1 MNGSNDM
8 KTIFYTLLTSI
19 FFTALLYGDDRG
31 KIVGQV
37 TDAGTKKPLVGV
49 NVVVEGTS
57 FGAATDAEGYYSIEG
72 LVHDTYRLEFLY
84 IGYKTIKRTDIV
96 VSNNKPAIVNVQMS
110 EDVFEGE
117 QISVTAGYF
126 VEEMMP
132 QPSVTGLSREE
143 IRRFPGGFEDVART
157 VATLPGV
164 ALNTS
169 GGRND
174 LLVRG
179 GGPSENLYIIN
190 NIEVPNINHFGTQGT
205 GSGSLSFIN
214 LDFVD
219 NVTFSTGGFSARYGD
234 KMSSVLKLDM
244 ANGRTDKFGS
254 KLLVSATQYGL
265 NFEGPLFS
273 NGSYIFSARQSYL
286 DLIFKAADLPF
297 VPIYTDFNVLVN
309 YDISN
314 RDKLFFIGLGAI
326 DRVERDQ
333 SSEENRVTNA
343 GIMDNTQNQWI
354 TGLNYRRLLDAG
366 YLDLTANM
374 NYNQYRFSQADENED
389 EYFNSKSDEVEY
401 ILKAQHYFAVN
412 ENIGLRN
419 GISAKLINNMNNT
432 VFADTIYDRS
442 GNRIPVQAIGLNT
455 ENKIDQL
462 FRKYAFFTEIDWILS
477 KKLTVN
483 GGLRLDYY
491 SYLNDPYYLA
501 PRLQIKYQLFEK
513 LALKASSGLY
523 YQSPSYVWLVNKNNR
538 DLKALRNFMNI
549 FGVDYL
555 IRDDLRMAVETFY
568 KKYTNLP
575 TGKIS
580 DVNDY
585 LVITNSGTSF
595 GGREDDFQS
604 FGYFDLFSNAEG
616 KSYGF
621 EWSLQK
627 KYSDTPFYGQ
637 ISLTYGKSE
646 YTAGN
651 GKTYPGQFDQRFI
664 LNLNGGYKFN
674 DSWEIS
680 SKYRIFSGAP
690 YTPVYVPEQN
700 PLNTGQIQNLPDEY
714 LAERLPTQSI
724 WDLRVDRYF
733 SFESWRLV
741 AFIDIQNVLNTKIKT
756 RPRYDFWNNEISN
769 ADGIALLPSIGISA
783 EF

>member
-1 MNGSNDM
+1 M
-8 KTIFYTLLTSI
+8 LCV
-19 FFTALLYGDDRG
+19 ALLYADNRG

-37 TDAGTKKPLVGV
+37 VDAGTKQPLVGV

-57 FGAATDAEGYYSIEG
+57 FGAATDFEGYYSIEG
-72 LVHDTYRLEFLY
+72 LIHDTYRLEFLY

-132 QPSVTGLSREE
+132 QPSVAGLSREE

-164 ALNTS
+164 AINTS

-244 ANGRTDKFGS
+244 ASGRTDQFGS

-265 NFEGPLFS
+265 NFEGPLFT
-273 NGSYIFSARQSYL
+273 NGSYIISARQSYL

-389 EYFNSKSDEVEY
+389 KYFNSKSDEVEY
-401 ILKAQHYFAVN
+401 IFKAQHYFAVN

-419 GISAKLINNMNNT
+419 GISTKLVSNMNNT

-442 GNRIPVQAIGLNT
+442 GNRIPVQAIGLRT

-462 FRKYAFFTEIDWILS
+462 FRKYAFFTEIDWIIT

-491 SYLNDPYYLA
+491 AYLNDPYYLA

-555 IRDDLRMAVETFY
+555 IQDDLRMAVETFY
-568 KKYTNLP
+568 KKYTHLP
-575 TGKIS
+575 TGNIS
-580 DVNDY
+580 GANDY
-585 LVITNSGTSF
+585 LVITNSGTGF

-604 FGYFDLFSNAEG
+604 FGYFDLYSRAEG

-651 GKTYPGQFDQRFI
+651 GRTYPGQFDQRFI

-700 PLNTGQIQNLPDEY
+700 PVNTDQIQNLPDEY

>member
-1 MNGSNDM
+1 MCIRDS
-8 KTIFYTLLTSI
+8 
-19 FFTALLYGDDRG
+19 G
-31 KIVGQV
+31 KIIGQV
-37 TDAGTKKPLVGV
+37 IDADTKQPLAGV
-49 NVVVEGTS
+49 NVVVEGTTL
-57 FGAATDAEGYYSIEG
+57 GAATDTDGYYSIER
-72 LVHDTYRLEFLY
+72 LEHDTYRLEFFY
-84 IGYKTIKRTDIV
+84 VGYKTIKRTDIV
-96 VSNNKPAIVNVQMS
+96 VSNNKPAIVNVQLS
-110 EDVFEGE
+110 EDIFEGE

-126 VEEMMP
+126 VEETMP
-132 QPSVTGLSREE
+132 QPSVTSLSREE

-157 VATLPGV
+157 VSTLPGV

-219 NVTFSTGGFSARYGD
+219 NVTFSTGGFNARYGD

-244 ANGRTDKFGS
+244 ASGRTDKFGA

-265 NFEGPLFS
+265 NFEGPIS
-273 NGSYIFSARQSYL
+273 GNGSYIFSARQSYL

-297 VPIYTDFNVLVN
+297 VPIYTDFNLLVN
-309 YDISN
+309 YDLSN

-374 NYNQYRFSQADENED
+374 NYNQYRFSQVDENED
-389 EYFNSKSDEVEY
+389 EYFNSKADEVEY
-401 ILKAQHYFAVN
+401 IVKAQHYLGVN
-412 ENIGLRN
+412 DNIGIRS
-419 GISAKLINNMNNT
+419 GISAKVVNNMNT
-432 VFADTIYDRS
+432 TIFADTIFDRS
-442 GNRIPVQAIGLNT
+442 GNRIPIQAIGLNN
-455 ENKIDQL
+455 ERKIDEL
-462 FRKYAFFTEIDWILS
+462 FKKYGFFTELDWIIT

-483 GGLRLDYY
+483 SGLRLDYY
-491 SYLNDPYYLA
+491 AYLNKPFYFA
-501 PRLQIKYQLFEK
+501 PRLQIKYQLSDKIAF
-513 LALKASSGLY
+513 KASSGLY

-549 FGVDYL
+549 VGIDYL
-555 IRDDLRMAVETFY
+555 IRDDWRMAIESFY
-568 KKYTNLP
+568 KKYSNLP
-575 TGKIS
+575 TGNIPG
-580 DVNDY
+580 VNDY
-585 LVITNSGTSF
+585 LVITNSGAGF

-604 FGYFDLFSNAEG
+604 FGYFDLFSSAEG
-616 KSYGF
+616 RSYGF
-621 EWSLQK
+621 EWSVQK
-627 KYSDTPFYGQ
+627 KYSDTPYYGQ
-637 ISLTYGKSE
+637 MSLTYGKSE

-651 GKTYPGQFDQRFI
+651 GKSYPGQFDQRFI

-690 YTPVYVPEQN
+690 YTPVYIPEQN
-700 PLNTGQIQNLPDEY
+700 PINTGQIQNLPEEY

-724 WDLRVDRYF
+724 WDLRIDRYF

-741 AFIDIQNVLNTKIKT
+741 AFIDVQNVLNTKIET
-756 RPRYDFWNNEISN
+756 RPRYDFWNEEIKS